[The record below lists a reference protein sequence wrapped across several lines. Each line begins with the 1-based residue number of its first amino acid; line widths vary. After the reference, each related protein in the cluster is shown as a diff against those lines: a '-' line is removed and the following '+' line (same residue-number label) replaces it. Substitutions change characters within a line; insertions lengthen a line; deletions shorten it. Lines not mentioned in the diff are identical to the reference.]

1 MQPLRVMSV
10 HSPVA
15 PSRTG
20 KYDSKRK
27 SVPASARAGNDNSK
41 HKAAPVSL
49 RAGNDDSKRKPV
61 PPSARSGNDDSKC
74 KPAPAPSATGND
86 DDDAELCEFVSEE
99 QCEAEVP
106 KERITEYSLVK
117 STKRRARL
125 KKKDV
130 FENDVRYWS
139 DGEWRQVEKELKKLA
154 LLPHDDANES
164 MLKGRVHEGPFSEW
178 SLYEMVKP
186 GLFWGD
192 EIVYRVAKYLAAEHL
207 TRGAGKVLVEDPQGV
222 ASCFTKETFELL
234 PARVARRVARQRK
247 LGP

>member
-1 MQPLRVMSV
+1 M
-10 HSPVA
+10 
-15 PSRTG
+15 
-20 KYDSKRK
+20 
-27 SVPASARAGNDNSK
+27 
-41 HKAAPVSL
+41 
-49 RAGNDDSKRKPV
+49 
-61 PPSARSGNDDSKC
+61 
-74 KPAPAPSATGND
+74 
-86 DDDAELCEFVSEE
+86 SEE

-106 KERITEYSLVK
+106 KERITEYSLVN

-247 LGP
+247 LGA